1 MNNSD
6 PKSEPI
12 DESMDNSNDESNPDD
27 LDGGRRSKSHK
38 GGKTRKV
45 NSALKSWVAFVKK
58 ISKEENISYPK
69 AMKRASTRKSEW
81 KRGGHGEF
89 HIEKSLTQSQSQTQS
104 RSKSKSKSQA
114 GGERLTPSEIANQN
128 GSSNVVGGARRTKR
142 SSKKRRGSRRR

>member
-6 PKSEPI
+6 PEPKSEPM
-12 DESMDNSNDESNPDD
+12 DDSNNDSMDNYNSDDD
-27 LDGGRRSKSHK
+27 LDGGRRRKSRK

-58 ISKEENISYPK
+58 ISKEEKISYPK

-89 HIEKSLTQSQSQTQS
+89 HIEKSLTQSKSQ
-104 RSKSKSKSQA
+104 SKSKSKSQA
-114 GGERLTPSEIANQN
+114 GGEKLTPSEIANQN

>member
-6 PKSEPI
+6 PESEPI
-12 DESMDNSNDESNPDD
+12 DESMDNSNDESNPDE
-27 LDGGRRSKSHK
+27 LDGGRHHKSRK

-58 ISKEENISYPK
+58 ISKEEKISYPK

-89 HIEKSLTQSQSQTQS
+89 HIEKSLTQSK
-104 RSKSKSKSQA
+104 SKSKSKSQA
-114 GGERLTPSEIANQN
+114 GGEKLTPSEIANQN
-128 GSSNVVGGARRTKR
+128 GSSNIVGGARRTKR
-142 SSKKRRGSRRR
+142 SFKKRRGSRRR